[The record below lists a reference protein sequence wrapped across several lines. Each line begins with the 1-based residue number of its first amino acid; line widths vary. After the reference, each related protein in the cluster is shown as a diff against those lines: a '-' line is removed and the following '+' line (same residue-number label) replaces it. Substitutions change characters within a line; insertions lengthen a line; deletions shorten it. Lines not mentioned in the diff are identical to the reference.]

1 MLLNHVNDYIPDPT
15 IYLSQRNGFHFACV
29 IGYLPDT
36 TIYPSSIVSTLYPS
50 LSTYLIPPYIS
61 VTNGFLFVHVI
72 EYLPDTTIFLSPMVS
87 TVHTS

>member
-15 IYLSQRNGFHFACV
+15 IYLSQRNGFHLAYV

-50 LSTYLIPPYIS
+50 LSTYLIPLYF

-72 EYLPDTTIFLSPMVS
+72 EYQPDTTIFLSPMVS
-87 TVHTS
+87 TLHTS